1 MNQSRIYNSMDTTA
15 ELITV
20 AIEKSRNDKCEV
32 VDEDSL
38 AFSDGLSLQ
47 HCCWCVGSRVADLSD
62 ADMMPVA
69 WLWCHSSVQR
79 LLPFTFPWK

>member
-1 MNQSRIYNSMDTTA
+1 MNQSRIYNSVGTTA

-69 WLWCHSSVQR
+69 WLWCHSKVQ
-79 LLPFTFPWK
+79 KQ